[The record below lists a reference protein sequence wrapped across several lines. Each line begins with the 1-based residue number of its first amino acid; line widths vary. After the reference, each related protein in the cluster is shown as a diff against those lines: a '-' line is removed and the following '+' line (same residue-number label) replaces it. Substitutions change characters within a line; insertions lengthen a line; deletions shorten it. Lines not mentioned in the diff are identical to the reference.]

1 MMFSSLF
8 WKKEAREALKN
19 QWLTAL
25 LIMLVVQLPSLL
37 VQGVASVT
45 GYDLMTRLQ
54 QAVYGA
60 VNVTAGT
67 VNSEE
72 MLRATEEILATRG
85 IWVMQGLQLLAW
97 LVTPCLTMGMYHW
110 MHLRLRG
117 EEGEVSVVFSRLRL
131 FWKGMG
137 LRLYIT
143 WRVFLWMLPGVAV
156 AVLSLVPVW
165 TADASSSISILSA
178 VQTSTG
184 LMSVSSIAMLVLGVM
199 GALFYALADIRMAE
213 EPETGVRAAALE
225 SHALMKGHRGQLFL
239 LYLSFVLWYLL
250 EMFLV
255 NLSLGMF
262 GSIAALMVEMLCSLA
277 LNVYIAMT
285 VCSFCRSLL
294 RLRDG
299 VVTPEMMDE

>member
-1 MMFSSLF
+1 MMFSSFF

-19 QWLTAL
+19 HWLTAL
-25 LIMLVVQLPSLL
+25 LIFLVVQLPSLL

-60 VNVTAGT
+60 VNLNTGT
-67 VNSEE
+67 MNSEE
-72 MLRATEEILATRG
+72 MVKATEEILGTRG
-85 IWVMQGLQLLAW
+85 IWIMQGLQAVAW
-97 LVTPCLTMGMYHW
+97 LVTPCLVMGMYHW
-110 MHLRLRG
+110 MQLRLQG

-137 LRLYIT
+137 LRLYTT

-165 TADASSSISILSA
+165 TADASSSISLLSA
-178 VQTSTG
+178 MQTSSG
-184 LMSVSSIAMLVLGVM
+184 LMSVSSIAMVVLGVL
-199 GALFYALADIRMAE
+199 GALQYALADIRMAE
-213 EPETGVRAAALE
+213 KPELGVRASARE
-225 SHALMKGHRGQLFL
+225 SRELMKGQRGRLFM
-239 LYLSFVLWYLL
+239 LYLSFVLWYML

-255 NLSLGMF
+255 NLCLGMF
-262 GSIAALMVEMLCSLA
+262 GSIPALMVEMLCSLA
-277 LNVYIAMT
+277 LNAYISMT

-299 VVTPEMMDE
+299 VETPEMMEE